1 MFVNKRRKMIYSLI
15 LIGIIA
21 STIALNVKQLPV
33 VLLLCLIFIEL
44 YNLNHTI
51 KTSDDTSHKVSQLI
65 NKDNNNNQR

>member
-1 MFVNKRRKMIYSLI
+1 MLMNNKRKFIYSLI

-44 YNLNHTI
+44 YNLNLTI
-51 KTSDDTSHKVSQLI
+51 KSSDDTSQKTSHT
-65 NKDNNNNQR
+65 NKND